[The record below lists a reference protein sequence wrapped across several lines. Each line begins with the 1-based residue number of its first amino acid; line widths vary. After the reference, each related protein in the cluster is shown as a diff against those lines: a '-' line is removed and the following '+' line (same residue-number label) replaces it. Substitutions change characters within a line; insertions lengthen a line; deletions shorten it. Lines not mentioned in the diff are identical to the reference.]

1 MSPEV
6 NRKNKNKY
14 LGQFFTPE
22 RVADFLVDWVLG
34 AERITSS
41 DDPERIHRI
50 LDPAIGNGIFF
61 KSILDKLPNINAE
74 WFGFDLDLQCLN
86 SSRQAL
92 EDRISKTSI
101 LNFFDRDFLLQKED
115 QKFDVILCNP
125 PYRKI
130 SDKNYSKELIHQFEG
145 RSDKKLPGTANL
157 YVFFL
162 LKCLNMID
170 RGGRAAFLVP
180 QDFFNSGYGVFIK
193 SALQESGLL
202 HSLFL
207 LSPQDSLF
215 DEAVTSSC
223 ILLLENS
230 DKVKKSGFY
239 WTRLKPGFFSDKS
252 KLLAGSVESIETD
265 WIPFPDP
272 EAKWSPIF
280 HRLEKKIQM
289 GEKRTDT
296 EKENVGNYVP
306 LLEFG
311 KFTRGIATGDNDFFL
326 FTKEMVDASG
336 IPEKHFKTCIP
347 KSQYARNKI
356 FLYNDWEELSKKGAK
371 VWLLDVKLEYD
382 PSDSHAL
389 QNHLQSGITR
399 GVHQRFLPSR
409 RKNWYTQ
416 ESKSACPILASSF
429 HRTEIRIIRN
439 FSNVVHL
446 TCFHGFNPAPGME
459 EWVDALYAY
468 LISSV
473 SKKDLETR
481 RREYARGLWKAEPGD
496 LNSLWVPD
504 FRKLGTSIYKEL
516 GDLVSELK
524 LARSS
529 SEKETSILH
538 RIDSIFKDGVL

>member
-6 NRKNKNKY
+6 RRKNKSKY

-34 AERITSS
+34 AERIAS
-41 DDPERIHRI
+41 PEGQKRI
-50 LDPAIGNGIFF
+50 LDPAIGNGVFF
-61 KSILDKLPNINAE
+61 ESILDKKPDLNAE
-74 WFGFDLDLQCLN
+74 WVGYDLDSQCLL
-86 SSRQAL
+86 SSRSAL
-92 EDRISKTSI
+92 ENRVSKTSI
-101 LNFFDRDFLLQKED
+101 LNFYDRDFLLREEERKY
-115 QKFDVILCNP
+115 DVILCNP

-130 SDKNYSKELIHQFEG
+130 SDKNYSKELIQQFGG
-145 RSDKKLPGTANL
+145 RSDRRLPGTANL

-162 LKCLNMID
+162 LKCLNMINE
-170 RGGRAAFLVP
+170 GGRAAFLVP

-193 SALQESGLL
+193 SALQESALL

-230 DKVKKSGFY
+230 DKVKKSGFC
-239 WTRLKPGFFSDKS
+239 WTRLKPGFFSEKTEIV
-252 KLLAGSVESIETD
+252 AGSVESIQRE

-280 HRLEKKIQM
+280 HRMEKKIQVSERKPDFENEK
-289 GEKRTDT
+289 GE
-296 EKENVGNYVP
+296 NYVP
-306 LLEFG
+306 LIEFG

-326 FTKEMVDASG
+326 FTKEMVEHSG
-336 IPEKHFKTCIP
+336 IHEKYFKACIP
-347 KSQYARNKI
+347 KSQYARNRI
-356 FLYNDWEELSKKGAK
+356 FLSGDWEELSRKGAK
-371 VWLLDVKLEYD
+371 VWLLDVKLELD
-382 PSDSHAL
+382 PNDSLAL

-416 ESKSACPILASSF
+416 ESKTAAPILASSF
-429 HRTEIRIIRN
+429 HRTEVRIVRN
-439 FSNVVHL
+439 FSSVVHL
-446 TCFHGFNPAPGME
+446 TCFHGFNPAPHQE
-459 EWVDALYAY
+459 EWVDAVYAY
-468 LISSV
+468 LISSN

-504 FRKLGTSIYKEL
+504 FRKLSAQIQQ
-516 GDLVSELK
+516 ELK
-524 LARSS
+524 TLVAGLEQARSS
-529 SEKETSILH
+529 SEKEAAILH
-538 RIDSIFKDGVL
+538 RIDTIFKEASI

>member
-1 MSPEV
+1 MFQEV
-6 NRKNKNKY
+6 NRKNKF

-34 AERITSS
+34 AERIASTESS
-41 DDPERIHRI
+41 KRI
-50 LDPAIGNGIFF
+50 LDPAIGNGVFF
-61 KSILDKLPNINAE
+61 ESILDKLPNLNAE
-74 WFGFDLDLQCLN
+74 WVGFDLDIQCLS
-86 SSRQAL
+86 SSRAAL
-92 EDRISKTSI
+92 ENRISKSSI
-101 LNFFDRDFLLQKED
+101 LSFYDRDFLLQEES

-130 SDKNYSKELIHQFEG
+130 SDKNYSKELIQQFEG
-145 RSDKKLPGTANL
+145 KSDKKLPGTANL

-162 LKCLNMID
+162 LKCLNLIQV
-170 RGGRAAFLVP
+170 GGRAAFLVP

-207 LSPQDSLF
+207 FSPQDILF
-215 DEAVTSSC
+215 DEAITSSC

-230 DKVKKSGFY
+230 EKEKKSGFF

-252 KLLAGSVESIETD
+252 KLPISSVKSIQTD
-265 WIPFPDP
+265 WISFPDP

-280 HRLEKKIQM
+280 HRLEKK
-289 GEKRTDT
+289 GEKKTDF
-296 EKENVGNYVP
+296 EKERTGHFVP
-306 LLEFG
+306 LTEFG

-326 FTKEMVDASG
+326 FTKEMVEVSG
-336 IPEKHFKTCIP
+336 IPEKYFKTCIP

-356 FLYNDWEELSKKGAK
+356 FLHSDWEELSQRGAK
-371 VWLLDVKLEYD
+371 VWLLDVKLEFD
-382 PSDSHAL
+382 PNDSLAL

-399 GVHQRFLPSR
+399 GVHQRFLPSK

-446 TCFHGFNPAPGME
+446 TCFHGFNPASNME

-481 RREYARGLWKAEPGD
+481 RREYARGLWKVEPGD

-504 FRKLGTSIYKEL
+504 FRKLDSHTQKEL
-516 GDLVSELK
+516 QSLVSDLK
-524 LARSS
+524 QARSS
-529 SEKETSILH
+529 SEKESSILL
-538 RIDSIFKDGVL
+538 RIDSIFK

>member
-145 RSDKKLPGTANL
+145 QSDKKLPGTANL

-399 GVHQRFLPSR
+399 GGSSEV
-409 RKNWYTQ
+409 
-416 ESKSACPILASSF
+416 SSF
-429 HRTEIRIIRN
+429 
-439 FSNVVHL
+439 
-446 TCFHGFNPAPGME
+446 
-459 EWVDALYAY
+459 
-468 LISSV
+468 
-473 SKKDLETR
+473 SKKELVHSGIQIGLSDSRFQFSQNRNQNRKKFQQRGSSHLFSRVQSRARNGRMGRRALRLPDLFR
-481 RREYARGLWKAEPGD
+481 FQKRFGNQKKGIRKR
-496 LNSLWVPD
+496 SLES
-504 FRKLGTSIYKEL
+504 GTGRFEFVVGS
-516 GDLVSELK
+516 
-524 LARSS
+524 R
-529 SEKETSILH
+529 
-538 RIDSIFKDGVL
+538 F